1 MRTMLT
7 IAVILL
13 IGSMCLI
20 NPAKPMFNGVAVMM
34 GAIGFILLCVGI
46 IYSNFEGVENEKNN
60 STICE

>member
-1 MRTMLT
+1 MRTILT

-13 IGSMCLI
+13 VGSMCLV

-46 IYSNFEGVENEKNN
+46 IYSNFEGAENGR
-60 STICE
+60 

>member
-13 IGSMCLI
+13 IGSMCLL
-20 NPAKPMFNGVAVMM
+20 NPAKPMFNGIAVMM

-46 IYSNFEGVENEKNN
+46 IYSNFEGAENGR
-60 STICE
+60 

>member
-20 NPAKPMFNGVAVMM
+20 NPAKPMFNGIAVMM
-34 GAIGFILLCVGI
+34 CAIGFILLCVGI
-46 IYSNFEGVENEKNN
+46 IYSNFEGAENGR
-60 STICE
+60 

>member
-1 MRTMLT
+1 MRTILT

-13 IGSMCLI
+13 IGSMCLL

-46 IYSNFEGVENEKNN
+46 IYSNFKAGDA
-60 STICE
+60 

>member
-13 IGSMCLI
+13 IGSMCLV
-20 NPAKPMFNGVAVMM
+20 NPAKPMFNGLAVMM

-46 IYSNFEGVENEKNN
+46 IYSNFEGAENGR
-60 STICE
+60 

>member
-1 MRTMLT
+1 MRTILT

-13 IGSMCLI
+13 IGSMCLV

-46 IYSNFEGVENEKNN
+46 IYSNFEGAENGR
-60 STICE
+60 